1 MNIFADMGYSVGA
14 VLVMSSFISFL
25 GFLTENIWLAARKK
39 YIDNR
44 NMHAPFLFG
53 YGIAVMG
60 LYFIMGTPS
69 CFRFFGTPSESGE
82 AAQFIAYFILTFIIV
97 SLGEMALGT
106 IIEKTCGLIWWD
118 YTAIPMHITRYTSI
132 PTSFGF
138 TIIIVTFMDCFYEKT
153 MDRLMNFDAG
163 KMLAYGIILTAVM
176 TVDLALSIIR
186 MKITGKLMT
195 TWKLDF
201 EKRCFLRCKYRYKN
215 MNRLGR

>member
-53 YGIAVMG
+53 YGIAVTG
-60 LYFIMGTPS
+60 FYFIMGTPS
-69 CFRFFGTPSESGE
+69 NFRFFSTPSESSA
-82 AAQFIAYFILTFIIV
+82 AAQFIAYSIFTFILV
-97 SLGEMALGT
+97 SLGEMLLGT
-106 IIEKTCGLIWWD
+106 VIEKTCGLIWWD
-118 YTAIPMHITRYTSI
+118 YTAIPLHITRYTSI
-132 PTSFGF
+132 PTSLGF
-138 TIIIVTFMDCFYEKT
+138 TIIIVTFMDCFYEKL
-153 MDRLMNFDAG
+153 MNRLMGFDAN
-163 KMLAYGIILTAVM
+163 KMLAYGIFITAIM
-176 TVDLALSIIR
+176 TIDLLLSMIR

-201 EKRCFLRCKYRYKN
+201 ENHCFLRCKYRYKN

>member
-25 GFLTENIWLAARKK
+25 GFCVENIWLAARKK

-53 YGIAVMG
+53 YGIAVTG
-60 LYFIMGTPS
+60 FYFVMGTPS
-69 CFRFFGTPSESGE
+69 NFRFFGTPAECSTAS
-82 AAQFIAYFILTFIIV
+82 QFWAYFIFTFILV
-97 SLGEMALGT
+97 SLGEMLLGT
-106 IIEKTCGLIWWD
+106 VIEKTCGLIWWD
-118 YTAIPMHITRYTSI
+118 YTRIPMHITKYTSI

-138 TIIIVTFMDCFYEKT
+138 TIIIVTFMDCFYEKI
-153 MDRLMNFDAG
+153 MNNLMELDKE
-163 KMLAYGIILTAVM
+163 KMLVYGIIITAVM
-176 TVDLALSIIR
+176 AVDLILSMIR

-201 EKRCFLRCKYRYKN
+201 ENHCFLRCKYRYENIRK
-215 MNRLGR
+215 